1 MLDVRKV
8 TANDPLFF
16 FEYKDIVLGS
26 KANLGP
32 FSASDPVT
40 VHITD
45 LERRALLRLFGR
57 NAKKLHEKYHTT
69 EESSY
74 DKSFVLPLCPLNM
87 QTLGKL
93 TVNTGCEVCGKKDV
107 SRCLQCLS
115 VVYCSKGMFHW
126 CLLSV

>member
-1 MLDVRKV
+1 V

-16 FEYKDIVLGS
+16 FEYKDIVLRS
-26 KANLGP
+26 KANPGSFL
-32 FSASDPVT
+32 ATEVT

-45 LERRALLRLFGR
+45 LERRALLKLFGR
-57 NAKKLHEKYHTT
+57 NAKKLHEKHHTT

-93 TVNTGCEVCGKKDV
+93 TVSTGCEVCGKKDA

-115 VVYCSKGMFHW
+115 VVYCSKGMFH
-126 CLLSV
+126 